1 MWNIARFVCI
11 TYAIYTVGLLRYAL
25 GCDDTCKTCNDDICS
40 SCVTS
45 GYYVVVPDN
54 NCQASCPSD
63 TYKLNGFCYED
74 CSDGYYEDST
84 SKECKSCTSPC
95 KFCENSA
102 TRCTACVA
110 GYFLYSTSC
119 LQKCVDGTFENT
131 ATNTCDSCITNCEDC
146 SSAHSCITCFSG
158 FFLSSDKEECL
169 SECEVLEIMNEDT
182 RECIGY
188 TSKFPSSEVSLD
200 AMDHIKI
207 TYPTNILKGIGTIK
221 ILEITSETDG
231 VITTKE
237 LISISS
243 AETTTGYYTV
253 YDDTVY
259 VSIYAASF
267 AVDKSYIIRTDS
279 IFIKTADNHPI
290 DALTDNSWRFKVT
303 DNPVQPLVAIINSG
317 NRSMEVRTGTTLSLD
332 ASSSYDPSIS
342 NNGNLKY
349 QWYCKDY
356 TSSYSFFRSSNGND
370 WGLYVRSYVSAI
382 DNLAND
388 CGSYFD
394 YTNPPSTLT
403 YSLTYNFRIDN
414 VLRFVFTITDSTTS
428 RSSSTDVYI
437 KYVSSDATLITLDN
451 LPTIRISGDK
461 PLNIYSSN
469 TIDLSKYTLA
479 WTSYRTN
486 TQSSEPII
494 LTSVSG
500 SQYLTV
506 AEGSLSAGG
515 TYRFTL
521 SLRDSISSSYETV
534 QVEVNNPPTGGSLLL
549 NYNQG
554 FEVTTNFEGQMI
566 GWSDEDLPLTYSFR
580 YVFDTFEE
588 VSVENAVEGEEI
600 RQYMIA
606 VRVSSGYFDMYF
618 PKGSISIIA
627 YAVDNLGASSYVV
640 ETITVQETTELGNII
655 NYAPTAKST
664 DQDFSVVYE
673 SVVQAANVAMMLE
686 GEKGNSDII
695 DTLKERLIAVA
706 QAGKN
711 KADALYN
718 SKEKELA
725 ALMYQA
731 VLIALEPISR
741 EPLKEDKAKS
751 LLTLGNS
758 IDANRLVSSFTP
770 DFYNSLITISS
781 TQHVLS
787 TRDYIN
793 TAQMMSTTCVNI
805 LTQGFTVF
813 VDEGNVCLVNSIE
826 ALQLNSYATETPR
839 QIHSD
844 EITIYNIQDIAT
856 NIMDSSYTLANS
868 MTIYIPN
875 FTSSSS
881 DIDLVAS
888 FINTNPYKSS
898 IVSTSSPLVQLNS
911 FIIIEILDAQSQENV
926 SLKDP
931 ESSVNIKFIVTENDI
946 SEMEESLSQYSSN
959 PKLWPECTYWDSVT
973 STWSTQGCNLNNM
986 EEIYNKFELGS
997 DIIGDVNIECAC
1009 NHLSYFT
1016 VSFRDRTD
1024 LVASS
1029 YIIRE
1034 DDDISFAVDEWF
1046 TCVAFFFMLGWVLL
1060 YMVMLS
1066 FAYYWDNFNP
1076 SFSSTS
1082 AEVKQVYRYI
1092 DPHKVEAVLSYLE
1105 QMFVQDYVETASVR
1119 KRDITADISKV
1130 LNSKLLSKAMEAAED
1145 DRVKSESLNILMD
1158 RYPIQRLMNG
1168 EHRDRTEVHDEGGVY
1183 IPHGSYIHARKQ
1195 PVVTKIRK
1203 YLKKGLS
1210 DPAYLPTF
1218 AMGGKDT
1225 EIDELPTPTR
1235 EDIQKTKQI
1244 LSHRLYQLDNNIT
1257 PETGLDKFLQRY
1269 DETVDIDE
1277 TIAKDL
1283 KLHEKQLTK
1292 DDLQRLGFSPYDFG
1306 ALRFTSSGKLKP
1318 DIKLLSGGKYA
1329 KQLIDDIN
1337 KFYHSLKVSYCSLFT
1352 LYLKKEHKLLA
1363 LFYDL
1368 HFEYSK
1374 KQMLTLFF
1382 LFILIQLALVQIYIT
1397 FINWDFD
1404 KSYNFKSNLCSW
1416 GCNYEAQIFAGFV
1429 IAILPWFPFYL
1440 VKYLFAKNT
1449 LEQGSTDSW
1458 K

>member
-1 MWNIARFVCI
+1 
-11 TYAIYTVGLLRYAL
+11 
-25 GCDDTCKTCNDDICS
+25 
-40 SCVTS
+40 
-45 GYYVVVPDN
+45 
-54 NCQASCPSD
+54 
-63 TYKLNGFCYED
+63 
-74 CSDGYYEDST
+74 
-84 SKECKSCTSPC
+84 
-95 KFCENSA
+95 
-102 TRCTACVA
+102 
-110 GYFLYSTSC
+110 
-119 LQKCVDGTFENT
+119 
-131 ATNTCDSCITNCEDC
+131 
-146 SSAHSCITCFSG
+146 
-158 FFLSSDKEECL
+158 
-169 SECEVLEIMNEDT
+169 
-182 RECIGY
+182 
-188 TSKFPSSEVSLD
+188 
-200 AMDHIKI
+200 
-207 TYPTNILKGIGTIK
+207 
-221 ILEITSETDG
+221 
-231 VITTKE
+231 
-237 LISISS
+237 
-243 AETTTGYYTV
+243 
-253 YDDTVY
+253 
-259 VSIYAASF
+259 
-267 AVDKSYIIRTDS
+267 
-279 IFIKTADNHPI
+279 
-290 DALTDNSWRFKVT
+290 
-303 DNPVQPLVAIINSG
+303 
-317 NRSMEVRTGTTLSLD
+317 
-332 ASSSYDPSIS
+332 
-342 NNGNLKY
+342 
-349 QWYCKDY
+349 
-356 TSSYSFFRSSNGND
+356 
-370 WGLYVRSYVSAI
+370 
-382 DNLAND
+382 
-388 CGSYFD
+388 
-394 YTNPPSTLT
+394 
-403 YSLTYNFRIDN
+403 
-414 VLRFVFTITDSTTS
+414 
-428 RSSSTDVYI
+428 
-437 KYVSSDATLITLDN
+437 
-451 LPTIRISGDK
+451 
-461 PLNIYSSN
+461 
-469 TIDLSKYTLA
+469 
-479 WTSYRTN
+479 
-486 TQSSEPII
+486 
-494 LTSVSG
+494 
-500 SQYLTV
+500 
-506 AEGSLSAGG
+506 
-515 TYRFTL
+515 
-521 SLRDSISSSYETV
+521 
-534 QVEVNNPPTGGSLLL
+534 
-549 NYNQG
+549 
-554 FEVTTNFEGQMI
+554 
-566 GWSDEDLPLTYSFR
+566 
-580 YVFDTFEE
+580 
-588 VSVENAVEGEEI
+588 
-600 RQYMIA
+600 
-606 VRVSSGYFDMYF
+606 
-618 PKGSISIIA
+618 
-627 YAVDNLGASSYVV
+627 
-640 ETITVQETTELGNII
+640 
-655 NYAPTAKST
+655 
-664 DQDFSVVYE
+664 
-673 SVVQAANVAMMLE
+673 
-686 GEKGNSDII
+686 
-695 DTLKERLIAVA
+695 
-706 QAGKN
+706 
-711 KADALYN
+711 
-718 SKEKELA
+718 
-725 ALMYQA
+725 
-731 VLIALEPISR
+731 
-741 EPLKEDKAKS
+741 
-751 LLTLGNS
+751 
-758 IDANRLVSSFTP
+758 
-770 DFYNSLITISS
+770 
-781 TQHVLS
+781 
-787 TRDYIN
+787 
-793 TAQMMSTTCVNI
+793 
-805 LTQGFTVF
+805 
-813 VDEGNVCLVNSIE
+813 
-826 ALQLNSYATETPR
+826 
-839 QIHSD
+839 
-844 EITIYNIQDIAT
+844 
-856 NIMDSSYTLANS
+856 
-868 MTIYIPN
+868 
-875 FTSSSS
+875 
-881 DIDLVAS
+881 
-888 FINTNPYKSS
+888 
-898 IVSTSSPLVQLNS
+898 
-911 FIIIEILDAQSQENV
+911 
-926 SLKDP
+926 
-931 ESSVNIKFIVTENDI
+931 
-946 SEMEESLSQYSSN
+946 
-959 PKLWPECTYWDSVT
+959 
-973 STWSTQGCNLNNM
+973 M
-986 EEIYNKFELGS
+986 EEIYNKFELGA